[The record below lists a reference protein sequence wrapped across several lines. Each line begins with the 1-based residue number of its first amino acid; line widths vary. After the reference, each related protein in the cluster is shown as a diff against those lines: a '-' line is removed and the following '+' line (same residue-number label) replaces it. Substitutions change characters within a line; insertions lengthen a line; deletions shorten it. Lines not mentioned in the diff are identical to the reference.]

1 MSRPA
6 RGRITPTPQPPYP
19 GSGAVAFDWP
29 YSWNTPKQGINPYT
43 EDTEKKRQLTD
54 TQLRRQRWVEIAG
67 DDQRDRESQ
76 LSQLEQQRRGE
87 GKVQAVLGAL
97 MAQPDFIRTP
107 LLARIIAIRK
117 SKKGNGEKLSRNYI
131 LRTVKTLLTRIE
143 RMQEKQL
150 TFGLQ
155 LVARRERLEDLLR
168 LPELDKR
175 TVKLLATFT
184 AAHFETLL
192 DQQCKSRLTADTTPN
207 EILRVYVSLGTE
219 AERFN
224 VTPPYWH
231 ALNPYL
237 RRRGEPPYDKI
248 PGAIAR
254 LCCANWWFTKLWSLR
269 CRWREELLRAAGL
282 VRKQDSAYISAD
294 ALTNFREQR
303 RRTREFLKSYEL
315 TNEDGFS
322 IDLEDAYYS
331 GPSNPRHRRI
341 EMMTTVKGMQDIA
354 EMRGDCAV
362 WCTITCP
369 SKYHATMQGS
379 GAPNPKWNISTVRD
393 SNDYLVNRFFA
404 SVRKKLNRQGLR
416 WYGIRVAEPHHEGT
430 VHWHMMVFCRPDDLD
445 AIVKILQEF
454 AIRDD
459 RAELGDDITPRFK
472 TELITAEKGSPI
484 SYIATY
490 IGKNLD
496 AEPLRKPNK
505 DTGEPPID
513 HESGKSMADTVE
525 HALGWASLHRVHQF
539 QFFGIP
545 SRQVYR
551 ELRRLATQL
560 DRQGIDAKKNQR
572 LSDKAMDDVMS
583 AADAGCIATYIL
595 KQGGVLTPRN
605 DHIVHTAYLQAEK
618 PNDYGEHGIQ
628 IFGVWSP
635 MLGEASRICTHAD
648 TWTLKRKR
656 TSADGEAGRQAVD
669 VEGGGAAAAPW
680 TRGNNCPPEQES
692 TSDDGDLFTV
702 DLDFEQLNARERR
715 QLLRRVR
722 QSPEESVSGTVT
734 EFTEDL
740 PQPEVNQKLMKLL
753 KLEGIEYETGAGILL
768 RGSKLKIGDRLLS
781 LTLSGQLVE
790 QEIQEYCRGERCCV
804 PLKEEDLRFGDIG
817 LCLSCT
823 EKHWGR
829 EEMEQRRREVRQ
841 MATDHRRQ
849 AHGSLINRLKNVIMK
864 GGAKL

>member
-1 MSRPA
+1 MTKRTS
-6 RGRITPTPQPPYP
+6 GRRAPSPPRPYP
-19 GSGAVAFDWP
+19 GRGVVASDWP
-29 YSWNTPKQGINPYT
+29 YPWNAPKQGINPYT
-43 EDTEKKRQLTD
+43 EDAEKELKLTAA
-54 TQLRRQRWVEIAG
+54 QRRRQRWIEVTA
-67 DDQRDRESQ
+67 DQERDRDSQ
-76 LSQLEQQRRGE
+76 LSILAEQRRGE
-87 GKVQAVLGAL
+87 GKVQLVLGAL
-97 MAQPDFIRTP
+97 MAQPDFIRSP
-107 LLARIIAIRK
+107 LLARINAIRK
-117 SKKGNGEKLSRNYI
+117 SKKGNSEKLSRNYI
-131 LRTVKTLLTRIE
+131 LRTVKTVLTRVE
-143 RMQEKQL
+143 KMQDKQL

-155 LVARRERLEDLLR
+155 LVARRERLDDLLR

-175 TVKLLATFT
+175 AVKLLATFT

-192 DQQCKSRLTADTTPN
+192 DQQCKSRLPPDAMPE

-224 VTPPYWH
+224 VTPPCWH
-231 ALNPYL
+231 SLNPYL

-254 LCCANWWFTKLWSLR
+254 MCCANWWFTNLWALR

-294 ALTNFREQR
+294 ALTHFREQR
-303 RRTREFLKSYEL
+303 RRTREFLKAFEL
-315 TNEDGFS
+315 TNDDGFS
-322 IDLEDAYYS
+322 IDLEDAYYA

-369 SKYHATMQGS
+369 SKYHATLQGS
-379 GAPNPKWNISTVRD
+379 GAPNPKWNTYTVRE

-404 SVRKKLNRQGLR
+404 SVRKKLNRLGLR
-416 WYGIRVAEPHHEGT
+416 WYGIRVAEPHHDGT
-430 VHWHMMVFCRPDDLD
+430 VHWHMMVFCRPDERDD
-445 AIVKILQEF
+445 IVGILQEF

-459 RAELGDDITPRFK
+459 RAELGNDITPRFK

-560 DRQGIDAKKNQR
+560 DRQGISAKKTQR

-595 KQGGVLTPRN
+595 KQGGVLTPRS

-618 PNDYGEHGIQ
+618 PNDYGELGIQ

-635 MLGEASRICTHAD
+635 MLGEASRICTHPD

-656 TSADGEAGRQAVD
+656 KPAGGEAACLGVD
-669 VEGGGAAAAPW
+669 VEGCGKAAAPW
-680 TRGNNCPPEQES
+680 TRGNNCPPEQNPINDGGSIGASDPHRVQPPTTVPADEPVNFENLS
-692 TSDDGDLFTV
+692 RKERRELFRRLKATSNTSDKVTPAVLPG
-702 DLDFEQLNARERR
+702 LD
-715 QLLRRVR
+715 RRVAEEIQRKAMLHKQR
-722 QSPEESVSGTVT
+722 QEGLVPRAERIADSASSI
-734 EFTEDL
+734 
-740 PQPEVNQKLMKLL
+740 
-753 KLEGIEYETGAGILL
+753 GIELSHQEAMALAAGATFEV
-768 RGSKLKIGDRLLS
+768 GS
-781 LTLSGQLVE
+781 Q
-790 QEIQEYCRGERCCV
+790 
-804 PLKEEDLRFGDIG
+804 RFRA
-817 LCLSCT
+817 
-823 EKHWGR
+823 GR
-829 EEMEQRRREVRQ
+829 EGE
-841 MATDHRRQ
+841 
-849 AHGSLINRLKNVIMK
+849 LLIMK
-864 GGAKL
+864 QKSQRPTQEGTQRKAQELMQRLNHVRHLASA

>member
-1 MSRPA
+1 MGVSKPA
-6 RGRITPTPQPPYP
+6 RGRYQPSPPRPYP
-19 GSGAVAFDWP
+19 GRGAVAFDWTYP
-29 YSWNTPKQGINPYT
+29 WNAPKQGINPYT
-43 EDTEKKRQLTD
+43 EDAEKELKLTD
-54 TQLRRQRWVEIAG
+54 AQRRRQRWLEVTA
-67 DDQRDRESQ
+67 DQERDRDSQ
-76 LSQLEQQRRGE
+76 LSILAEQRRGE
-87 GKVQAVLGAL
+87 GKVQLVLGAL
-97 MAQPDFIRTP
+97 MAQPDFIRSP
-107 LLARIIAIRK
+107 LLARISAIRK

-131 LRTVKTLLTRIE
+131 LRTVKTILARVE
-143 RMQEKQL
+143 KMQDKQL

-155 LVARRERLEDLLR
+155 LVARRERLDDLLR

-175 TVKLLATFT
+175 AVKLLATFT

-192 DQQCKSRLTADTTPN
+192 EQQSTRHLSGDTTLDQ
-207 EILRVYVSLGTE
+207 ILRVYVSLGTE

-224 VTPPYWH
+224 VTPPCWH
-231 ALNPYL
+231 SLNPYL

-254 LCCANWWFTKLWSLR
+254 MCCANWWFTNLWALR

-294 ALTNFREQR
+294 ALTHFREQR
-303 RRTREFLKSYEL
+303 RRTREFLKAFEL
-315 TNEDGFS
+315 TNDDGFS
-322 IDLEDAYYS
+322 IDLEDAYYA

-369 SKYHATMQGS
+369 SKYHATLQGS
-379 GAPNPKWNISTVRD
+379 GAPNPKWNTYTVRE

-404 SVRKKLNRQGLR
+404 SVRKKLNRLGLR
-416 WYGIRVAEPHHEGT
+416 WYGIRVAEPHHDGT
-430 VHWHMMVFCRPDDLD
+430 VHWHMMVFCRPDERDD
-445 AIVKILQEF
+445 IVGILQEF

-459 RAELGDDITPRFK
+459 RAELGNDITPRFE

-525 HALGWASLHRVHQF
+525 HALGWASMHRVHQF

-560 DRQGIDAKKNQR
+560 DRQGIDAKKTQR
-572 LSDKAMDDVMS
+572 LSDKAMDDVMN

-595 KQGGVLTPRN
+595 KQGGVLTPRS

-618 PNDYGEHGIQ
+618 PNDYGELGIQ

-635 MLGEASRICTHAD
+635 MLGEASRICTHPD

-656 TSADGEAGRQAVD
+656 KPASGEAARQGVD

-680 TRGNNCPPEQES
+680 TRGNNCPPEQEPSKNGGSLS
-692 TSDDGDLFTV
+692 TSEMHRVQPAPTV
-702 DLDFEQLNARERR
+702 PADAPIDFESLDRKERR
-715 QLLRRVR
+715 ALLRRLKNDPDSGPPSEKAPLSAEELRAEDDLHR
-722 QSPEESVSGTVT
+722 QKEQRQKRREQLAPRAALIAESASSI
-734 EFTEDL
+734 
-740 PQPEVNQKLMKLL
+740 
-753 KLEGIEYETGAGILL
+753 GIELTKREAISLADGA
-768 RGSKLKIGDRLLS
+768 
-781 LTLSGQLVE
+781 TLNVAGQR
-790 QEIQEYCRGERCCV
+790 YRANH
-804 PLKEEDLRFGDIG
+804 D
-817 LCLSCT
+817 
-823 EKHWGR
+823 
-829 EEMEQRRREVRQ
+829 
-841 MATDHRRQ
+841 
-849 AHGSLINRLKNVIMK
+849 GSLSALQPDHLHKSLELLARVERLRRIS
-864 GGAKL
+864 

>member
-1 MSRPA
+1 MTKSTS
-6 RGRITPTPQPPYP
+6 GRRAPSPPRPYP
-19 GSGAVAFDWP
+19 GRGAVASDWP
-29 YSWNTPKQGINPYT
+29 YPWNAPKQGINPYT
-43 EDTEKKRQLTD
+43 EDAEKELKLTAA
-54 TQLRRQRWVEIAG
+54 QRRRQRWIEVTA
-67 DDQRDRESQ
+67 DQERDRDSQ
-76 LSQLEQQRRGE
+76 LSILAEQRRGE
-87 GKVQAVLGAL
+87 GKVQLVLGAL
-97 MAQPDFIRTP
+97 MAQPDFIRSP
-107 LLARIIAIRK
+107 LLARINAIRK
-117 SKKGNGEKLSRNYI
+117 SKKGNSEKLSRNYI
-131 LRTVKTLLTRIE
+131 LRTVKTVLTRVE
-143 RMQEKQL
+143 KMQDKQL

-155 LVARRERLEDLLR
+155 LVARRERLDDLLR

-175 TVKLLATFT
+175 AVKLLATFT

-192 DQQCKSRLTADTTPN
+192 DQQCRSRLPTDAMPE
-207 EILRVYVSLGTE
+207 EILRVYVSLATE

-224 VTPPYWH
+224 VTPPCWH
-231 ALNPYL
+231 SLNPYL

-254 LCCANWWFTKLWSLR
+254 MCCANWWFTNLWALR

-282 VRKQDSAYISAD
+282 VRKQDSAYISSD
-294 ALTNFREQR
+294 ALTHFREQR
-303 RRTREFLKSYEL
+303 RRTREFLKAFEL
-315 TNEDGFS
+315 TNDDGFS
-322 IDLEDAYYS
+322 IDLEDAYYA

-369 SKYHATMQGS
+369 SKYHATLQGS
-379 GAPNPKWNISTVRD
+379 GAPNPKWNTYTVRE

-404 SVRKKLNRQGLR
+404 SVRKKLNRLGLR
-416 WYGIRVAEPHHEGT
+416 WYGIRVAEPHHDGT
-430 VHWHMMVFCRPDDLD
+430 VHWHMMVFCRPDERDD
-445 AIVKILQEF
+445 IVGILQEF

-459 RAELGDDITPRFK
+459 RAELGNDITPRFE

-560 DRQGIDAKKNQR
+560 DRQGISAKKTQR
-572 LSDKAMDDVMS
+572 LSDKAMDDVMN

-595 KQGGVLTPRN
+595 KQGGVLTPRS

-618 PNDYGEHGIQ
+618 PNDYGELGIQ

-635 MLGEASRICTHAD
+635 MLGEASRICTHPD

-656 TSADGEAGRQAVD
+656 KPAGGEAARLGVD
-669 VEGGGAAAAPW
+669 VEGCGKAAAPW
-680 TRGNNCPPEQES
+680 TRGNNCPPEQEPSKNGGSLS
-692 TSDDGDLFTV
+692 TSEMHRVQPAPTV
-702 DLDFEQLNARERR
+702 PADAPIDFESLDRKERR
-715 QLLRRVR
+715 ALLRRLKNDPDGGPPSEKAPLSVEELRAEDDLHR
-722 QSPEESVSGTVT
+722 QKEQRQKRREQLAPRAALIAESASSI
-734 EFTEDL
+734 
-740 PQPEVNQKLMKLL
+740 
-753 KLEGIEYETGAGILL
+753 GIE
-768 RGSKLKIGDRLLS
+768 
-781 LTLSGQLVE
+781 LT
-790 QEIQEYCRGERCCV
+790 
-804 PLKEEDLRFGDIG
+804 
-817 LCLSCT
+817 
-823 EKHWGR
+823 
-829 EEMEQRRREVRQ
+829 RREAFSLADG
-841 MATDHRRQ
+841 ATLNVAGQRYRANHD
-849 AHGSLINRLKNVIMK
+849 GSLSALQPDHLHKSLELLARVERLRRIS
-864 GGAKL
+864 

>member
-1 MSRPA
+1 MTSGLGVSKPA
-6 RGRITPTPQPPYP
+6 RGRYQPSPPRPYP
-19 GSGAVAFDWP
+19 GRGVVAFDWP
-29 YSWNTPKQGINPYT
+29 YPWNAPKQAINPYT
-43 EDTEKKRQLTD
+43 EDAEKELKLTD
-54 TQLRRQRWVEIAG
+54 AQRRRQRWLEVTA
-67 DDQRDRESQ
+67 DQERDRDSQ
-76 LSQLEQQRRGE
+76 LSILAEQRRGE
-87 GKVQAVLGAL
+87 GKVQLVLSAL

-107 LLARIIAIRK
+107 LLARISAIRK

-131 LRTVKTLLTRIE
+131 LRTVKTILTRVD
-143 RMQEKQL
+143 RMQDKQL

-155 LVARRERLEDLLR
+155 LVARRERLDDLLR

-175 TVKLLATFT
+175 AVKLLATFT

-192 DQQCKSRLTADTTPN
+192 DQQGKRHLIGDVTPD

-224 VTPPYWH
+224 VTPPCWH

-303 RRTREFLKSYEL
+303 RRTREFLKAYEL

-322 IDLEDAYYS
+322 IDLEDAFYS

-362 WCTITCP
+362 WCTITAP
-369 SKYHATMQGS
+369 SRFHATLIDGRL
-379 GAPNPKWNISTVRD
+379 NPKWTAETVRD

-404 SVRKKLNRQGLR
+404 SVRKKLNRQGQR
-416 WYGIRVAEPHHEGT
+416 WYGIRVAEPHHDGT
-430 VHWHMMVFCRPDDLD
+430 VHWHMMVFCRPDDRD
-445 AIVKILQEF
+445 AIVNILQEF

-459 RAELGDDITPRFK
+459 RAELGNDITPRFK

-505 DTGEPPID
+505 DTGEPPVD

-572 LSDKAMDDVMS
+572 LADKAMDDVMN
-583 AADAGCIATYIL
+583 AADAGCIATYIM
-595 KQGGVLTPRN
+595 KQGGVLTPRS

-618 PNDYGEHGIQ
+618 PNDYGELGIQ

-635 MLGEASRICTHAD
+635 QLGEISRICTHPD

-656 TSADGEAGRQAVD
+656 KPAGGEAGRQGVD

-680 TRGNNCPPEQES
+680 TRGNNCPPEQEPTSEGGSLS
-692 TSDDGDLFTV
+692 TSQAHRVQPAPTV
-702 DLDFEQLNARERR
+702 PADMPIDFEHLSSKERR
-715 QLLRRVR
+715 ALFRRLKAEPD
-722 QSPEESVSGTVT
+722 SS
-734 EFTEDL
+734 DL
-740 PQPEVNQKLMKLL
+740 PAKAPLSEAEQRAAEAIHRKSMQREQMQKRLAPRVSLITSAASSI
-753 KLEGIEYETGAGILL
+753 GIELTPDAANALAAGATLDVAGQ
-768 RGSKLKIGDRLLS
+768 RYRANYDGSLS
-781 LTLSGQLVE
+781 IVQ
-790 QEIQEYCRGERCCV
+790 
-804 PLKEEDLRFGDIG
+804 P
-817 LCLSCT
+817 
-823 EKHWGR
+823 
-829 EEMEQRRREVRQ
+829 
-841 MATDHRRQ
+841 DHRRQ
-849 AHGSLINRLKNVIMK
+849 SLDLLTRVERLRRISSS
-864 GGAKL
+864 